1 VPRRPRAAGHCLEV
15 DSPPHPSFRAASRVW
30 WRIALASFGGPAGQI
45 AVMHRVLVDEQ
56 RWLSEARFLHALS
69 YCTLLPGPEAQQLA
83 TYGGWLLHG
92 TRGGLVAGG
101 LFVLPGFVA
110 ILALSILYVTFG
122 HTAWLTAAFAGLKPA
137 VLAIVLEALG
147 RVGRRALHD
156 ARQVAIAAGAFIG
169 IFFFA
174 VPFPAIVALAALLG
188 LLWLRSPAS
197 PAHGGD
203 EGIMRIERPSAART
217 LGVAIAWT
225 IAWMAPVALLLA
237 TLGPSHVLTRQ
248 AVFFSKVA
256 MVTFGGAYAVLAY
269 VAQQAV
275 ETFGWLKPGEMLDG
289 LGMAET
295 TPGPLI
301 QVVQFVAFLGAHR
314 DPAPFTPMTAAVLG
328 SIVTTWVTYA
338 PCFLW
343 IFVGAPYVEALRR
356 SRLVSRALAGIMA
369 AVVGVILNLSVWFAL
384 HALFGRVDELERGP
398 LRLTLPEPGT
408 LDVGALAIAIVA
420 ALAIFRA
427 HWSMARTLALSVAL
441 GLVWGAVRSA

>member
-1 VPRRPRAAGHCLEV
+1 
-15 DSPPHPSFRAASRVW
+15 
-30 WRIALASFGGPAGQI
+30 
-45 AVMHRVLVDEQ
+45 
-56 RWLSEARFLHALS
+56 
-69 YCTLLPGPEAQQLA
+69 
-83 TYGGWLLHG
+83 
-92 TRGGLVAGG
+92 
-101 LFVLPGFVA
+101 
-110 ILALSILYVTFG
+110 
-122 HTAWLTAAFAGLKPA
+122 
-137 VLAIVLEALG
+137 
-147 RVGRRALHD
+147 
-156 ARQVAIAAGAFIG
+156 
-169 IFFFA
+169 
-174 VPFPAIVALAALLG
+174 
-188 LLWLRSPAS
+188 
-197 PAHGGD
+197 
-203 EGIMRIERPSAART
+203 MRIERPSAART

-225 IAWMAPVALLLA
+225 IAWMAPVGLLLA

-384 HALFGRVDELERGP
+384 HALFGRVDELEWGP

-427 HWSMARTLALSVAL
+427 HWGMARTLALSVAL
-441 GLVWGAVRSA
+441 GLAWAVVRSA

>member
-1 VPRRPRAAGHCLEV
+1 V
-15 DSPPHPSFRAASRVW
+15 
-30 WRIALASFGGPAGQI
+30 
-45 AVMHRVLVDEQ
+45 
-56 RWLSEARFLHALS
+56 
-69 YCTLLPGPEAQQLA
+69 
-83 TYGGWLLHG
+83 TY
-92 TRGGLVAGG
+92 
-101 LFVLPGFVA
+101 
-110 ILALSILYVTFG
+110 G

-197 PAHGGD
+197 PVHGDD
-203 EGIMRIERPSAART
+203 EGIMRIERPRAART

-225 IAWMAPVALLLA
+225 IVWMAPVALLLA
-237 TLGPSHVLTRQ
+237 TLGPMHVLTRQ

-384 HALFGRVDELERGP
+384 HALFGRVDELEWGP

-441 GLVWGAVRSA
+441 GLAWGVVLSA